1 MLFCAEFTKTL
12 STLYHV
18 NAMLIQLFNVLK
30 QKIKV
35 KIQERR

>member
-12 STLYHV
+12 STLRHV
-18 NAMLIQLFNVLK
+18 NAILIQLFNVLK